1 MYQVDSSQLQFEQ
14 FIFSQASKCFF
25 VISLNRIRLYVFA
38 MCNYMADAE
47 IYRITKL
54 STCN

>member
-14 FIFSQASKCFF
+14 FIFSQASICFF